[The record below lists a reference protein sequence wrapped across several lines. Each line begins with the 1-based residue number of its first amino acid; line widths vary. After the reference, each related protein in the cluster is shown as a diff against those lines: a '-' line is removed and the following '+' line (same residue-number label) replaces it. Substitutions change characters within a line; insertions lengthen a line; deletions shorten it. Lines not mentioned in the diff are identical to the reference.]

1 MSSTQ
6 RTWLLIGVL
15 TATLVGYL
23 VTQSS
28 VQEAETQAQNEAR
41 QGAEN
46 PTYAEGS
53 EEQAAPDRIIV
64 KLEENASRADL
75 EEINEEN
82 NASTEKDLPRSQVN
96 VVDLPRDL
104 PVGEAIE
111 TYEADP
117 TSSSPNRT
125 SS

>member
-6 RTWLLIGVL
+6 RIWLLIGVL
-15 TATLVGYL
+15 IASLMGYL

-28 VQEAETQAQNEAR
+28 VQEAETQAQNETR
-41 QGAEN
+41 QGTEN

-75 EEINEEN
+75 EEINDEN
-82 NASTEKDLPRSQVN
+82 NARTEKDLPRSQVN

-117 TSSSPNRT
+117 TSSSPSRT

>member
-1 MSSTQ
+1 MSSAQ
-6 RTWLLIGVL
+6 RIWLLIGVL
-15 TATLVGYL
+15 IASLMGYL

-28 VQEAETQAQNEAR
+28 VQEAETQAQNETR
-41 QGAEN
+41 QGTEN
-46 PTYAEGS
+46 PTYAERS

-111 TYEADP
+111 V
-117 TSSSPNRT
+117 
-125 SS
+125 